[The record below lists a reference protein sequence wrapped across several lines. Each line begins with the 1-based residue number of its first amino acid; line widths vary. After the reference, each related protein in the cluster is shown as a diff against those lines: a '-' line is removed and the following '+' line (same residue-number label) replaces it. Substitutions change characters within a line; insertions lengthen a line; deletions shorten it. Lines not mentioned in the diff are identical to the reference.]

1 MPAACIA
8 ASSRWRRASASVVL
22 AGITLL
28 RRGVLGIVEAIVAP
42 CGRRRYVALGDIV
55 GDLAPAAQA
64 RIAPAAAAGGAEDQ
78 AVARLHRYARRLE
91 EPLFAAVAPHQH
103 GFVDGTGA
111 AAVEPPGRVLGAFA
125 IHVGE

>member
-64 RIAPAAAAGGAEDQ
+64 RIAPAAATGGAEDQ
-78 AVARLHRYARRLE
+78 AVAPLHRHAGPPE
-91 EPLFAAVAPHQH
+91 ERSVAA
-103 GFVDGTGA
+103 
-111 AAVEPPGRVLGAFA
+111 
-125 IHVGE
+125 GEAHPDR